1 METDSKHYVPIV
13 VDYINSCQT
22 NQTLIKFEKISFKS
36 KSQPHR
42 KVNPTLK
49 GLIPKYDQTMNKY
62 QWSIKYDNQTE
73 NTHNL
78 TFINNNFQKI
88 RKSNKSVITNN
99 KQETSKKHNRILSY
113 FIQITYVNTEYLE
126 MQLVLTKTADRNQ
139 RFYIKEINETHDPEI
154 IVVRKGQ
161 ISAIQYIEINDKD
174 NSYHFAL
181 YNSKSSNKSLPESNE
196 IRMNFVKDKK
206 QFTNYKPK
214 CIDLSTVV
222 QSVDHE
228 NEHANIYWSAPF
240 ESFGNISYKIIK
252 EKTKEELIISLLPYS
267 IPILLIPLSFKVI
280 TICTI
285 EDKIYE
291 SDPSQIITISSVKRE
306 KQLQKLQKLQ
316 KYQSEQQYIED
327 KNKQQEMIKIMKPQI
342 DDEKQEIMHIEY
354 QHTQKEQINNLQYQL
369 KEKNQTQRTE
379 ISTSPNKNTLNDVND
394 YEQKEIHSKYDGNNI
409 DRLKVGKLSEDQLH
423 MNKNKIPQE
432 IYHAQHPSLHVL
444 SLDQIVS
451 NAKLFENESFL
462 PVETARGKSQK
473 RRSNDKNAKIAT
485 NPNAN
490 WKTAHVKRESVAL
503 LKLQSSISER
513 KKVFEQKNQGNEPKQ
528 ISTKFVFDG
537 NKTTIV
543 LRNNTKKY
551 EYTMMTL
558 RKKLKKVFKAKGL
571 KGDFNLQTDQGQTIT
586 TDKDIV
592 KYLSICK
599 GEIKVT
605 MQQNV

>member
-291 SDPSQIITISSVKRE
+291 SDPSQIITISS
-306 KQLQKLQKLQ
+306 
-316 KYQSEQQYIED
+316 
-327 KNKQQEMIKIMKPQI
+327 
-342 DDEKQEIMHIEY
+342 
-354 QHTQKEQINNLQYQL
+354 
-369 KEKNQTQRTE
+369 TQRTE